1 MRTSREAYSDGDES
15 FLTNFKGD
23 LVEDVEQ
30 NGCVAEEVV
39 EVLKSRI
46 EERQVPSSSAWMREW
61 DSPAFPPASQADRWT
76 AGTVVLQ
83 HLCDL
88 CPPDERPLDPPNERL
103 QDGSDS
109 LSGDWP
115 VASDEP
121 L

>member
-61 DSPAFPPASQADRWT
+61 DSPAFPPASQADR
-76 AGTVVLQ
+76 
-83 HLCDL
+83 
-88 CPPDERPLDPPNERL
+88 
-103 QDGSDS
+103 
-109 LSGDWP
+109 
-115 VASDEP
+115 
-121 L
+121 